1 MKFLRVVRGGVICLL
16 VAVCGTLP
24 TQAQQ
29 AKSGQAQQGAE
40 PSIVRMGVINLEEID
55 QKAAL
60 FKSIRAQM
68 EQYRTAFQAAI
79 KSEEDELRKA
89 DKELARQRA
98 ILSAEAYAEER
109 RKFEKSVVDFQ
120 RQAQQRK
127 QNLSVVYNKAIVEA
141 QTHLR
146 KIVEQYAKEN
156 NIALVL
162 RSDTVAYYLQALD
175 MTGIILD
182 RLDKAVPSIKVP
194 KPEQ

>member
-1 MKFLRVVRGGVICLL
+1 MAFYRVVRGALVCLL
-16 VAVCGTLP
+16 VGMVGVLP
-24 TQAQQ
+24 AQAQQ
-29 AKSGQAQQGAE
+29 AKPAQAQQT
-40 PSIVRMGVINLEEID
+40 SIGVINFEEID

-68 EQYRTAFQAAI
+68 EQYRVSFQAAI

-98 ILSAEAYAEER
+98 ILSAEAYGEER

-127 QNLSVVYNKAIVEA
+127 QNLNVVYSKALAEA
-141 QTHLR
+141 QGHL
-146 KIVEQYAKEN
+146 KKVVEQYAKEN
-156 NIALVL
+156 NVALVL
-162 RSDTVAYYLQALD
+162 RSDTVAYYLGSMD
-175 MTGIILD
+175 MTGVILE
-182 RLDKAVPSIKVP
+182 RLDKTVPSIKVP

>member
-1 MKFLRVVRGGVICLL
+1 MVFFRVVRGAAVCLL
-16 VAVCGTLP
+16 VAALGVLP
-24 TQAQQ
+24 AQAQQ
-29 AKSGQAQQGAE
+29 AKSGQGSDAG
-40 PSIVRMGVINLEEID
+40 IVRMGVINLEEID

-60 FKSIRAQM
+60 FKNIRAQM
-68 EQYRTAFQAAI
+68 EQYRMSFQTAI

-109 RKFEKSVVDFQ
+109 RKFEKNVVDFQ

-127 QNLSVVYNKAIVEA
+127 QSLNVVYNKALVEA
-141 QTHLR
+141 QGHLK
-146 KIVEQYAKEN
+146 KIVEQYAQEN

-162 RSDTVAYYLQALD
+162 RSDTVAYYLKGLD
-175 MTGIILD
+175 MTGIILE
-182 RLDKAVPSIKVP
+182 RLDKAVPTIKVP